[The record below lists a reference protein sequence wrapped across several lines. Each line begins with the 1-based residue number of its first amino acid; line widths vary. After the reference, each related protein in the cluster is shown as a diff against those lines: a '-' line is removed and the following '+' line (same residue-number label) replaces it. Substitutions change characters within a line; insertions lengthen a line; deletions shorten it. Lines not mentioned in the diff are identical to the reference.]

1 MSFLSKLF
9 GISNRIE
16 AAYMFLGTTS
26 AVKAEECNAFFGFAS
41 RHLQEKN
48 ETFRKLYEQVQAEE
62 TRVYYN
68 AGEADSFK
76 GFLGAFLTW
85 MRSEFNLYPGEYR
98 EIINKR
104 LFIVEG
110 LGQTLSS
117 GESSPLA
124 VTDGPTEVVQRG
136 DKDSIGKE
144 FQWAVVFYYHF

>member
-9 GISNRIE
+9 GISNRIK
-16 AAYMFLGTTS
+16 AAYMSLTTTS

-48 ETFRKLYEQVQAEE
+48 ETFKKLYEQVQAEK
-62 TRVYYN
+62 TPVYYN
-68 AGEADSFK
+68 TGKSNSSG

-85 MRSEFNLYPGEYR
+85 MKSEFNLYPGEYK
-98 EIINKR
+98 ELINRR

-110 LGQTLSS
+110 LGRTLSS

-124 VTDGPTEVVQRG
+124 VTDGPAAVVQPG
-136 DKDSIGKE
+136 DKDSIGEK